1 MIYLNQFHM
10 TYQVIGLR
18 DLFNFKRKVKKRYII
33 ISISS
38 DFGLALANNWL
49 DQGHEVIG
57 TFRNISDRLKELETK
72 GAILLKCDLSSS
84 IDIDKVCLEI
94 SRDYEWDVLCIAPAT
109 LEPVGEF
116 IKTAFDEWENSIN
129 LNFTSQMR
137 IIYNLISSRRK
148 DSNHGPIVILF
159 AGGGTNNAT
168 KYYSAYTISKIAQI
182 KMTELLDA
190 EIPDTRFCIIGP
202 GWVKTKIHE
211 ATIKAGVINAG
222 ENYQKT
228 LDIINSKNDTNLEKV
243 VECCNWVISSSRDIV
258 SGRNFSLVYDQWG
271 TDSLNEKLK
280 YDSNLFKLR
289 RFGN

>member
-1 MIYLNQFHM
+1 
-10 TYQVIGLR
+10 
-18 DLFNFKRKVKKRYII
+18 VKKKYLIF
-33 ISISS
+33 SISS
-38 DFGLALANNWL
+38 DFGIALANNWL
-49 DQGHEVIG
+49 DNGHEVIG
-57 TFRNISDRLKELETK
+57 TYRSFNDRLKLLETK
-72 GAILLKCDLSSS
+72 GAILIKVDLTST
-84 IDIDKVCLEI
+84 IDIDNACINI
-94 SRDYEWDVLCIAPAT
+94 SKNNKWDVLCIAPAT

-116 IKTAFDEWENSIN
+116 IKTKFEEWENSIN

-137 IIYNLISSRRK
+137 IIYNLIPTRRK
-148 DSNHGPIVILF
+148 DSDNGPIVLLF

-168 KYYSAYTISKIAQI
+168 KYYSAYIISKIAQI

-211 ATIKAGVINAG
+211 ATIKAGEINAG

-228 LDIINSKNDTNLEKV
+228 LDIINVNNESNLDKV

-258 SGRNFSLVYDQWG
+258 SGRNFSLVHDQWG
-271 TDSLNEKLK
+271 TDKLNEKLK
-280 YDSNLFKLR
+280 KDSNLYKLR

>member
-1 MIYLNQFHM
+1 M
-10 TYQVIGLR
+10 TYPVIGLR
-18 DLFNFKRKVKKRYII
+18 GLFSFKRKVKKRYII

-49 DQGHEVIG
+49 DDGHVVIG
-57 TFRNISDRLKELETK
+57 TYRNFSDRLKELETK
-72 GAILLKCDLSSS
+72 GAILFKCDLSSS
-84 IDIDKVCLEI
+84 LEIDKACMKI

-137 IIYNLISSRRK
+137 IIYNLIPSRRK

-190 EIPDTRFCIIGP
+190 EMPDTRFCIIGP

-211 ATIKAGVINAG
+211 ATIKAGITNAG

-228 LDIINSKNDTNLEKV
+228 VDIINNKNDSNLEKV

-271 TDSLNEKLK
+271 TESLNEKLK
-280 YDSNLFKLR
+280 NDSNLFKLR

>member
-1 MIYLNQFHM
+1 
-10 TYQVIGLR
+10 
-18 DLFNFKRKVKKRYII
+18 VKKKYLIF
-33 ISISS
+33 SISS
-38 DFGLALANNWL
+38 DFGIALANNWL
-49 DQGHEVIG
+49 DNGHEVVG
-57 TFRNISDRLKELETK
+57 TYRNFNDRLKLLEKK
-72 GAILLKCDLSSS
+72 GAILIKCDLTST
-84 IDIDKVCLEI
+84 IDIDNACINI
-94 SRDYEWDVLCIAPAT
+94 SKNNKWDVLCIAPAT

-116 IKTAFDEWENSIN
+116 IKTKFDEWENSIN

-137 IIYNLISSRRK
+137 IIYNLIPTRRK
-148 DSNHGPIVILF
+148 DSDNGPIVLLF

-190 EIPDTRFCIIGP
+190 EIPDTRFSIIGP

-211 ATIKAGVINAG
+211 ATIKAGEINAG

-228 LDIINSKNDTNLEKV
+228 LDIINVNNESNLDKV

-258 SGRNFSLVYDQWG
+258 SGRNFSLVHDQWG
-271 TDSLNEKLK
+271 TDKLNEKLK
-280 YDSNLFKLR
+280 KDSNLYKLR